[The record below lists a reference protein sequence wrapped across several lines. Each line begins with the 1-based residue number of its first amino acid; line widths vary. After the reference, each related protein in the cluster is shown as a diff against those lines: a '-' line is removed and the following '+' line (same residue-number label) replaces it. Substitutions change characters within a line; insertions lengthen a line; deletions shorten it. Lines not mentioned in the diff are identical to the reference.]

1 MSASLLVRT
10 ACGGRAVAQRLRTVL
25 WPITQ
30 TSVVA
35 GLAWY
40 LTHDVFN
47 HPQAFFAP
55 ISAVVCMS
63 ATNVL
68 RARRAQ
74 QMIVGVA
81 LGIVLGAGVHALLGS
96 GPIAMGVVVF
106 IALSVAV
113 LCARGLVAQG
123 LMFINQA
130 AVSAVLVLVFASN
143 GSVVFERLFD
153 ALVGGGLAI
162 VFSIL
167 LFPPDPVVMLCSAR
181 ADVLAAVRDILAELV
196 NTVSDPTSAPP
207 DWPMAAAD
215 RLHQQLNGL
224 IEVRANAAM
233 VARRAPRRWGV
244 RSTVR
249 DLDQQAVYL
258 ALLVS
263 SVLHLARTIAGPGGD
278 KLPTP
283 VHAVLTD
290 LAAGTGLADADPT
303 AANEHAA
310 AARATASTLQSA
322 ACGSNEEVHARLV
335 GNQGELHP
343 LVRHSDTD
351 DVAGRWLRSGPGQG
365 FAVGLA
371 QRPFPGQQLAAN
383 TPVVR
388 CLLRGQRQPT
398 HDTGDVV
405 PGSHA
410 LIVLRL
416 WCAWRHIARRSRRT
430 SRRRVM

>member
-263 SVLHLARTIAGPGGD
+263 SVLHLARTIAGP
-278 KLPTP
+278 
-283 VHAVLTD
+283 
-290 LAAGTGLADADPT
+290 
-303 AANEHAA
+303 
-310 AARATASTLQSA
+310 
-322 ACGSNEEVHARLV
+322 
-335 GNQGELHP
+335 
-343 LVRHSDTD
+343 
-351 DVAGRWLRSGPGQG
+351 VAISC
-365 FAVGLA
+365 
-371 QRPFPGQQLAAN
+371 QRPCTPCSPTSPREPAWPTRIRRQRTSTRPPPAQPRRHCNRLLVAA
-383 TPVVR
+383 TK
-388 CLLRGQRQPT
+388 
-398 HDTGDVV
+398 
-405 PGSHA
+405 
-410 LIVLRL
+410 
-416 WCAWRHIARRSRRT
+416 WCAPIS
-430 SRRRVM
+430 SKRVSPIYNG

>member
-224 IEVRANAAM
+224 INRPSTWPCWSVRCCIWLAPLPGL
-233 VARRAPRRWGV
+233 VAISCQRPCTPCSPTSPREPAWPTRIRRQRTSTRPPPAQPRRHCN
-244 RSTVR
+244 R
-249 DLDQQAVYL
+249 
-258 ALLVS
+258 LLV
-263 SVLHLARTIAGPGGD
+263 
-278 KLPTP
+278 
-283 VHAVLTD
+283 
-290 LAAGTGLADADPT
+290 AATK
-303 AANEHAA
+303 
-310 AARATASTLQSA
+310 
-322 ACGSNEEVHARLV
+322 
-335 GNQGELHP
+335 
-343 LVRHSDTD
+343 
-351 DVAGRWLRSGPGQG
+351 
-365 FAVGLA
+365 
-371 QRPFPGQQLAAN
+371 
-383 TPVVR
+383 
-388 CLLRGQRQPT
+388 
-398 HDTGDVV
+398 
-405 PGSHA
+405 
-410 LIVLRL
+410 
-416 WCAWRHIARRSRRT
+416 WCAPIS
-430 SRRRVM
+430 SKRVSPIYNG

>member
-153 ALVGGGLAI
+153 ALAVVGWL
-162 VFSIL
+162 S
-167 LFPPDPVVMLCSAR
+167 CSAFCSSR
-181 ADVLAAVRDILAELV
+181 PTRWSCCAVRA
-196 NTVSDPTSAPP
+196 PTC
-207 DWPMAAAD
+207 WPLCA
-215 RLHQQLNGL
+215 
-224 IEVRANAAM
+224 
-233 VARRAPRRWGV
+233 
-244 RSTVR
+244 T
-249 DLDQQAVYL
+249 
-258 ALLVS
+258 S
-263 SVLHLARTIAGPGGD
+263 SP
-278 KLPTP
+278 
-283 VHAVLTD
+283 
-290 LAAGTGLADADPT
+290 
-303 AANEHAA
+303 
-310 AARATASTLQSA
+310 S
-322 ACGSNEEVHARLV
+322 
-335 GNQGELHP
+335 
-343 LVRHSDTD
+343 
-351 DVAGRWLRSGPGQG
+351 W
-365 FAVGLA
+365 
-371 QRPFPGQQLAAN
+371 
-383 TPVVR
+383 
-388 CLLRGQRQPT
+388 
-398 HDTGDVV
+398 
-405 PGSHA
+405 
-410 LIVLRL
+410 
-416 WCAWRHIARRSRRT
+416 
-430 SRRRVM
+430 

>member
-258 ALLVS
+258 ARLPGP
-263 SVLHLARTIAGPGGD
+263 AGQFG
-278 KLPTP
+278 
-283 VHAVLTD
+283 V
-290 LAAGTGLADADPT
+290 
-303 AANEHAA
+303 
-310 AARATASTLQSA
+310 AS
-322 ACGSNEEVHARLV
+322 
-335 GNQGELHP
+335 
-343 LVRHSDTD
+343 
-351 DVAGRWLRSGPGQG
+351 
-365 FAVGLA
+365 
-371 QRPFPGQQLAAN
+371 
-383 TPVVR
+383 
-388 CLLRGQRQPT
+388 
-398 HDTGDVV
+398 
-405 PGSHA
+405 GSHHC
-410 LIVLRL
+410 R
-416 WCAWRHIARRSRRT
+416 AWWR
-430 SRRRVM
+430 

>member
-233 VARRAPRRWGV
+233 VARRAPRRWGGCAALSAISINRPSTWPCWSV
-244 RSTVR
+244 RCCIWLAPLPGLVAISCQRPCTPCSPTSPREPAWPTRIRRQRTSTR
-249 DLDQQAVYL
+249 PPPAQPRRHCNR
-258 ALLVS
+258 LLV
-263 SVLHLARTIAGPGGD
+263 
-278 KLPTP
+278 
-283 VHAVLTD
+283 
-290 LAAGTGLADADPT
+290 AATK
-303 AANEHAA
+303 
-310 AARATASTLQSA
+310 
-322 ACGSNEEVHARLV
+322 
-335 GNQGELHP
+335 
-343 LVRHSDTD
+343 
-351 DVAGRWLRSGPGQG
+351 
-365 FAVGLA
+365 
-371 QRPFPGQQLAAN
+371 
-383 TPVVR
+383 
-388 CLLRGQRQPT
+388 
-398 HDTGDVV
+398 
-405 PGSHA
+405 
-410 LIVLRL
+410 
-416 WCAWRHIARRSRRT
+416 WCAPIS
-430 SRRRVM
+430 SKRVSPIYNG

>member
-233 VARRAPRRWGV
+233 VGAASAPPMGGCAALSAISINRPSTWPCWSVRCCIWLAPLPGLVAISCQRPCTPCSPTSPREPAWPTRIRRQRTSTRPPPAQPRRHCN
-244 RSTVR
+244 R
-249 DLDQQAVYL
+249 
-258 ALLVS
+258 LLV
-263 SVLHLARTIAGPGGD
+263 
-278 KLPTP
+278 
-283 VHAVLTD
+283 
-290 LAAGTGLADADPT
+290 AATK
-303 AANEHAA
+303 
-310 AARATASTLQSA
+310 
-322 ACGSNEEVHARLV
+322 
-335 GNQGELHP
+335 
-343 LVRHSDTD
+343 
-351 DVAGRWLRSGPGQG
+351 
-365 FAVGLA
+365 
-371 QRPFPGQQLAAN
+371 
-383 TPVVR
+383 
-388 CLLRGQRQPT
+388 
-398 HDTGDVV
+398 
-405 PGSHA
+405 
-410 LIVLRL
+410 
-416 WCAWRHIARRSRRT
+416 WCAPIS
-430 SRRRVM
+430 SKRVSPIYNG

>member
-215 RLHQQLNGL
+215 RLH
-224 IEVRANAAM
+224 
-233 VARRAPRRWGV
+233 
-244 RSTVR
+244 RS
-249 DLDQQAVYL
+249 
-258 ALLVS
+258 
-263 SVLHLARTIAGPGGD
+263 
-278 KLPTP
+278 
-283 VHAVLTD
+283 
-290 LAAGTGLADADPT
+290 
-303 AANEHAA
+303 
-310 AARATASTLQSA
+310 
-322 ACGSNEEVHARLV
+322 
-335 GNQGELHP
+335 
-343 LVRHSDTD
+343 
-351 DVAGRWLRSGPGQG
+351 
-365 FAVGLA
+365 
-371 QRPFPGQQLAAN
+371 
-383 TPVVR
+383 
-388 CLLRGQRQPT
+388 
-398 HDTGDVV
+398 
-405 PGSHA
+405 
-410 LIVLRL
+410 
-416 WCAWRHIARRSRRT
+416 
-430 SRRRVM
+430 

>member
-258 ALLVS
+258 ACWSVRCCIWLAPLPGLVAISCQRPCTPCSPTSPREPAWPTRIRRQRTSTRPPPAQPRRHCNRLLV
-263 SVLHLARTIAGPGGD
+263 
-278 KLPTP
+278 
-283 VHAVLTD
+283 
-290 LAAGTGLADADPT
+290 AATK
-303 AANEHAA
+303 
-310 AARATASTLQSA
+310 
-322 ACGSNEEVHARLV
+322 
-335 GNQGELHP
+335 
-343 LVRHSDTD
+343 
-351 DVAGRWLRSGPGQG
+351 
-365 FAVGLA
+365 
-371 QRPFPGQQLAAN
+371 
-383 TPVVR
+383 
-388 CLLRGQRQPT
+388 
-398 HDTGDVV
+398 
-405 PGSHA
+405 
-410 LIVLRL
+410 
-416 WCAWRHIARRSRRT
+416 WCAPIS
-430 SRRRVM
+430 SKRVSPIYNG

>member
-244 RSTVR
+244 CAALSAISINRPSTWPCWSVR
-249 DLDQQAVYL
+249 CCIWL
-258 ALLVS
+258 APLPGLVAISCQRPCTPCSPTSPREPAWPTRIRRQRTSTRPPPAQPRRHCNRLLV
-263 SVLHLARTIAGPGGD
+263 
-278 KLPTP
+278 
-283 VHAVLTD
+283 
-290 LAAGTGLADADPT
+290 AATK
-303 AANEHAA
+303 
-310 AARATASTLQSA
+310 
-322 ACGSNEEVHARLV
+322 
-335 GNQGELHP
+335 
-343 LVRHSDTD
+343 
-351 DVAGRWLRSGPGQG
+351 
-365 FAVGLA
+365 
-371 QRPFPGQQLAAN
+371 
-383 TPVVR
+383 
-388 CLLRGQRQPT
+388 
-398 HDTGDVV
+398 
-405 PGSHA
+405 
-410 LIVLRL
+410 
-416 WCAWRHIARRSRRT
+416 WCAPIS
-430 SRRRVM
+430 SKRVSPIYNG

>member
-244 RSTVR
+244 RSTAISINRPSTWPCWSVR
-249 DLDQQAVYL
+249 CCIWL
-258 ALLVS
+258 APLPGLVAISCQRPCTPCSPTSPREPAWPTRIRRQRTSTRPPPAQPRRHCNRLLV
-263 SVLHLARTIAGPGGD
+263 
-278 KLPTP
+278 
-283 VHAVLTD
+283 
-290 LAAGTGLADADPT
+290 AATK
-303 AANEHAA
+303 
-310 AARATASTLQSA
+310 
-322 ACGSNEEVHARLV
+322 
-335 GNQGELHP
+335 
-343 LVRHSDTD
+343 
-351 DVAGRWLRSGPGQG
+351 
-365 FAVGLA
+365 
-371 QRPFPGQQLAAN
+371 
-383 TPVVR
+383 
-388 CLLRGQRQPT
+388 
-398 HDTGDVV
+398 
-405 PGSHA
+405 
-410 LIVLRL
+410 
-416 WCAWRHIARRSRRT
+416 WCAPIS
-430 SRRRVM
+430 SKRVSPIYNG

>member
-224 IEVRANAAM
+224 IEVRA
-233 VARRAPRRWGV
+233 
-244 RSTVR
+244 
-249 DLDQQAVYL
+249 
-258 ALLVS
+258 
-263 SVLHLARTIAGPGGD
+263 
-278 KLPTP
+278 
-283 VHAVLTD
+283 
-290 LAAGTGLADADPT
+290 
-303 AANEHAA
+303 
-310 AARATASTLQSA
+310 
-322 ACGSNEEVHARLV
+322 
-335 GNQGELHP
+335 
-343 LVRHSDTD
+343 

>member
-130 AVSAVLVLVFASN
+130 AISAVLVLVFASN

-322 ACGSNEEVHARLV
+322 ACGSNE
-335 GNQGELHP
+335 
-343 LVRHSDTD
+343 
-351 DVAGRWLRSGPGQG
+351 
-365 FAVGLA
+365 
-371 QRPFPGQQLAAN
+371 
-383 TPVVR
+383 VVR
-388 CLLRGQRQPT
+388 ADIVQACVTDLQR
-398 HDTGDVV
+398 VIER
-405 PGSHA
+405 PGPSGMSA
-410 LIVLRL
+410 
-416 WCAWRHIARRSRRT
+416 
-430 SRRRVM
+430 

>member
-224 IEVRANAAM
+224 IEVRAPTLPWWRGERPADGGCAALSAISINRPSTWPCWSVRCCIWLAPLPGL
-233 VARRAPRRWGV
+233 VAISCQRPCTPCSPTSPREPAWPTRIRRQRTSTRPPPAQPRRHCN
-244 RSTVR
+244 R
-249 DLDQQAVYL
+249 
-258 ALLVS
+258 LLV
-263 SVLHLARTIAGPGGD
+263 
-278 KLPTP
+278 
-283 VHAVLTD
+283 
-290 LAAGTGLADADPT
+290 AATK
-303 AANEHAA
+303 
-310 AARATASTLQSA
+310 
-322 ACGSNEEVHARLV
+322 
-335 GNQGELHP
+335 
-343 LVRHSDTD
+343 
-351 DVAGRWLRSGPGQG
+351 
-365 FAVGLA
+365 
-371 QRPFPGQQLAAN
+371 
-383 TPVVR
+383 
-388 CLLRGQRQPT
+388 
-398 HDTGDVV
+398 
-405 PGSHA
+405 
-410 LIVLRL
+410 
-416 WCAWRHIARRSRRT
+416 WCAPIS
-430 SRRRVM
+430 SKRVSPIYNG

>member
-215 RLHQQLNGL
+215 RLHQQLNGGSSRCAPTL
-224 IEVRANAAM
+224 PWWRGERPADGGCAALSAISINRPSTWPCWSVRCCIWLAPLPGL
-233 VARRAPRRWGV
+233 VAISCQRPCTPCSPTSPREPAWPTRIRRQRTSTRPPPAQPRRHCN
-244 RSTVR
+244 R
-249 DLDQQAVYL
+249 
-258 ALLVS
+258 LLV
-263 SVLHLARTIAGPGGD
+263 
-278 KLPTP
+278 
-283 VHAVLTD
+283 
-290 LAAGTGLADADPT
+290 AATK
-303 AANEHAA
+303 
-310 AARATASTLQSA
+310 
-322 ACGSNEEVHARLV
+322 
-335 GNQGELHP
+335 
-343 LVRHSDTD
+343 
-351 DVAGRWLRSGPGQG
+351 
-365 FAVGLA
+365 
-371 QRPFPGQQLAAN
+371 
-383 TPVVR
+383 
-388 CLLRGQRQPT
+388 
-398 HDTGDVV
+398 
-405 PGSHA
+405 
-410 LIVLRL
+410 
-416 WCAWRHIARRSRRT
+416 WCAPIS
-430 SRRRVM
+430 SKRVSPIYNG

>member
-10 ACGGRAVAQRLRTVL
+10 ACGGCAVAQRLRTVL

-322 ACGSNEEVHARLV
+322 ACGSNE
-335 GNQGELHP
+335 
-343 LVRHSDTD
+343 
-351 DVAGRWLRSGPGQG
+351 
-365 FAVGLA
+365 
-371 QRPFPGQQLAAN
+371 
-383 TPVVR
+383 VVR
-388 CLLRGQRQPT
+388 ADIVQACVTDLQRVI
-398 HDTGDVV
+398 D
-405 PGSHA
+405 A
-410 LIVLRL
+410 R
-416 WCAWRHIARRSRRT
+416 ARRACQPELARNACTSCFGACISQASVINSSRSRT
-430 SRRRVM
+430 SISASLTSTAG

>member
-162 VFSIL
+162 VSSIL

-249 DLDQQAVYL
+249 DLDQQGYL
-258 ALLVS
+258 ALLSIAVF
-263 SVLHLARTIAGPGGD
+263 SVAPLPG
-278 KLPTP
+278 
-283 VHAVLTD
+283 
-290 LAAGTGLADADPT
+290 
-303 AANEHAA
+303 
-310 AARATASTLQSA
+310 
-322 ACGSNEEVHARLV
+322 LV
-335 GNQGELHP
+335 AI
-343 LVRHSDTD
+343 SC
-351 DVAGRWLRSGPGQG
+351 
-365 FAVGLA
+365 
-371 QRPFPGQQLAAN
+371 QRPCTPCSPTSPREPAWPTRIRRQRTSTRPPPAQPRRHCNRLLVAA
-383 TPVVR
+383 TK
-388 CLLRGQRQPT
+388 
-398 HDTGDVV
+398 
-405 PGSHA
+405 
-410 LIVLRL
+410 
-416 WCAWRHIARRSRRT
+416 WCAPIS
-430 SRRRVM
+430 SKRVSPIYNG

>member
-233 VARRAPRRWGV
+233 VARRARPADGGCAALSAISINRPSTWPCWSVRCCIWLAPLPGLVAISCQRPCTPCSPTSPREPAWPTRIRRQRTSTRPPPAQPRRHCN
-244 RSTVR
+244 R
-249 DLDQQAVYL
+249 
-258 ALLVS
+258 LLV
-263 SVLHLARTIAGPGGD
+263 
-278 KLPTP
+278 
-283 VHAVLTD
+283 
-290 LAAGTGLADADPT
+290 AATK
-303 AANEHAA
+303 
-310 AARATASTLQSA
+310 
-322 ACGSNEEVHARLV
+322 
-335 GNQGELHP
+335 
-343 LVRHSDTD
+343 
-351 DVAGRWLRSGPGQG
+351 
-365 FAVGLA
+365 
-371 QRPFPGQQLAAN
+371 
-383 TPVVR
+383 
-388 CLLRGQRQPT
+388 
-398 HDTGDVV
+398 
-405 PGSHA
+405 
-410 LIVLRL
+410 
-416 WCAWRHIARRSRRT
+416 WCAPIS
-430 SRRRVM
+430 SKRVSPIYNG

>member
-215 RLHQQLNGL
+215 RLHQPLNGL

-233 VARRAPRRWGV
+233 VARRAPRRWGCAALSAISINRPSTWPCWSV
-244 RSTVR
+244 RCCIWLAPLPGLVAISCQRPCTPCSPTSPREPAWPTRIRRQRTSTR
-249 DLDQQAVYL
+249 PPPAQPRRHCNR
-258 ALLVS
+258 LLV
-263 SVLHLARTIAGPGGD
+263 
-278 KLPTP
+278 
-283 VHAVLTD
+283 
-290 LAAGTGLADADPT
+290 AATK
-303 AANEHAA
+303 
-310 AARATASTLQSA
+310 
-322 ACGSNEEVHARLV
+322 
-335 GNQGELHP
+335 
-343 LVRHSDTD
+343 
-351 DVAGRWLRSGPGQG
+351 
-365 FAVGLA
+365 
-371 QRPFPGQQLAAN
+371 
-383 TPVVR
+383 
-388 CLLRGQRQPT
+388 
-398 HDTGDVV
+398 
-405 PGSHA
+405 
-410 LIVLRL
+410 
-416 WCAWRHIARRSRRT
+416 WCAPIS
-430 SRRRVM
+430 SKRVSPIYNG

>member
-322 ACGSNEEVHARLV
+322 ACGSNEADIVQACV
-335 GNQGELHP
+335 
-343 LVRHSDTD
+343 TD
-351 DVAGRWLRSGPGQG
+351 LQRVIERPGPSGMS
-365 FAVGLA
+365 A
-371 QRPFPGQQLAAN
+371 
-383 TPVVR
+383 
-388 CLLRGQRQPT
+388 
-398 HDTGDVV
+398 
-405 PGSHA
+405 
-410 LIVLRL
+410 
-416 WCAWRHIARRSRRT
+416 
-430 SRRRVM
+430 

>member
-162 VFSIL
+162 VSSIL

-290 LAAGTGLADADPT
+290 LAAGTGLARRGSDGSERARGRRPRNRVDT
-303 AANEHAA
+303 AIGC
-310 AARATASTLQSA
+310 LWQ
-322 ACGSNEEVHARLV
+322 
-335 GNQGELHP
+335 Q
-343 LVRHSDTD
+343 
-351 DVAGRWLRSGPGQG
+351 RSG
-365 FAVGLA
+365 
-371 QRPFPGQQLAAN
+371 
-383 TPVVR
+383 
-388 CLLRGQRQPT
+388 
-398 HDTGDVV
+398 
-405 PGSHA
+405 
-410 LIVLRL
+410 
-416 WCAWRHIARRSRRT
+416 ARRYRPSVCHRSTTGNRT
-430 SRRRVM
+430 PGPVGHVSLNWRETPAPAASAPASARPR